1 MPLHCDN
8 SVTKRSRTYDSS
20 WHYSLEVIALF
31 IIALLNDNDVFAYV
45 YIYHLEHTTISF
57 KCLVNEHV
65 FMNSI
70 SLTNV
75 FSPH

>member
-31 IIALLNDNDVFAYV
+31 IIALLNDNDVFAYI
-45 YIYHLEHTTISF
+45 YIY
-57 KCLVNEHV
+57 
-65 FMNSI
+65 I
-70 SLTNV
+70 SLRTHNN
-75 FSPH
+75 FLQMFGK